1 MYVCLCRGLST
12 CVQVSTEVS
21 SARSIPLELKE
32 VDMGT
37 GNQLRMSEEQC
48 LLPTEMSP
56 QPSSEITVDH

>member
-12 CVQVSTEVS
+12 CVQVSAEVS
-21 SARSIPLELKE
+21 SARSIPLKE

-56 QPSSEITVDH
+56 QPSSEITVGH